1 MIASY
6 IRVAFRNFRSQKAFT
21 SLNVAGL
28 SLGLTASLLIFQY
41 VKYER
46 SFDAFHSRAKD
57 IYRIQY
63 NSWKNG
69 RLDFESAVAVPA
81 VGPAL
86 KNNFPEVEAFT
97 RLYPVGGLM
106 TYHSPTRGTISFQEE
121 KVPYADPALF
131 KVFDFRLIRGD
142 EKTALQG
149 PRKIVLSEQAARK
162 YFGDEDPL
170 GKTITYAGEENFEV
184 TGIMANV
191 PENSHIRFDLL
202 LSYQTLKEHYS
213 DHYQTSWGWYDFYTY
228 VLLKP
233 GTDVKALQAKWDS
246 YLLSERKV
254 DWGEGKQEFILR
266 PLTDIH
272 LYSNLLYEANPND
285 QRDGDSIQALETI
298 AFFIL
303 IIAGI
308 NYINLT
314 TARSFSRAN
323 EVGVRK
329 VIGALRSQLIIQ
341 FYVES
346 FLLNLVALVLAMAL
360 VVFCWPAFSK
370 LSGWQIPMDFLSR
383 TDFWIQVLGVVV
395 GGVILSGFYPA
406 LVMSSFK
413 PIAVLKG
420 KSVKSPG
427 GNLLRKALVVFQFA
441 TSVFLICGAVLV
453 YRQLEYMKSSKLGIS
468 IDNTIVLKGPG
479 NVDSLY
485 QQHLEV
491 FGNEVTQIPGVKSFT
506 SSTNIPGVEIY
517 WTGGIKRF
525 AEGPADF
532 TMVSHVAIDYDFIAA
547 FGVKIIAGRNF
558 SKDYP
563 GDEKRL
569 LVNRKLTETLQFK
582 NPADAVGEKVSQQGD
597 TLEIVG
603 VVEDYHQ
610 MSLKSELLP
619 MAFMLRPAAR
629 FYAIKV
635 ESMDAP
641 RILTAIENPWKT
653 SFPETP
659 LDYFFLDQF
668 YNRQYDKDNRFG
680 KVFTLFTG
688 LAIFIASLGLLGL
701 ASHVTTARAKEI
713 GIRKVLGSSIAG
725 IVVLLLQ
732 GFMIPVVIACLLA
745 WPLSWWATEI
755 WLQSFPYRVS
765 TSPMMFIISGAS
777 ITVIAFLCVFYQTL
791 KAALLSPAK
800 MLKYE

>member
-1 MIASY
+1 MIGSY

-28 SLGLTASLLIFQY
+28 ALGLTASLLIFQY

-69 RLDFESAVAVPA
+69 QLDFESAVAVPA

-106 TYHSPTRGTISFQEE
+106 TYRSPTRGTISFQEE

-131 KVFDFRLIRGD
+131 TVFDFQLIRGD
-142 EKTALQG
+142 EKTALLG
-149 PRKIVLSEQAARK
+149 PRKIVLSEQAAKK

-170 GKTITYAGEENFEV
+170 GKTMTYGGDENFEV
-184 TGIMANV
+184 TGIMANI

-202 LSYQTLKEHYS
+202 LSYESLKEHYT

-246 YLLSERKV
+246 YLLAERKA

-329 VIGALRSQLIIQ
+329 VIGAMRSQLIIQ
-341 FYVES
+341 FFVES
-346 FLLNLVALVLAMAL
+346 FLLNVMALALAIALVAL
-360 VVFCWPAFSK
+360 CWPAFSK
-370 LSGWQIPMDFLSR
+370 LSGWNIPMDFLAK
-383 TDFWIQVLGVVV
+383 TDFWIQVLAVVV

-420 KSVKSPG
+420 KNVKSPG
-427 GNLLRKALVVFQFA
+427 GNWLRQSLVVFQFA

-453 YRQLEYMKSSKLGIS
+453 YRQLEYMKSSDLGIV
-468 IDNTIVLKGPG
+468 IDKTIALKGPG

-485 QQHLEV
+485 HQHLEV
-491 FGNEVTQIPGVKSFT
+491 FRNEVMQIPGVKSFT

-525 AEGPADF
+525 SEGPADF
-532 TMVSHVAIDYDFIAA
+532 IMVSHVAVDYDYVPG
-547 FGVKIIAGRNF
+547 FGLKIIAGRNF

-563 GDEKRL
+563 GDDRRL
-569 LVNRKLTETLQFK
+569 LVNRTFTKALHFK
-582 NPADAVGEKVSQQGD
+582 TPADAIGEKVSQQGD

-610 MSLKSELLP
+610 MSLKSALAP

-629 FYAIKV
+629 YYAIKF
-635 ESMDAP
+635 ESADV
-641 RILTAIENPWKT
+641 RRVLGAIEKPWRT

-668 YNRQYDKDNRFG
+668 YNTQYDKDNRFG

-701 ASHVTTARAKEI
+701 ASHVTAARAKEI

-725 IVVLLLQ
+725 IVVLLLE
-732 GFMIPVVIACLLA
+732 GFMIPVAIACLLA
-745 WPLSWWATEI
+745 WPLSWWATEV

-765 TSPMMFIISGAS
+765 TSPLMFVISGVA
-777 ITVIAFLCVFYQTL
+777 ILVIAFLCVFYQTL